1 MERIKKGQTV
11 LLIWSGTSP
20 TQDLE
25 EIVAHMTQQAGPKG
39 KVNVE
44 HVERLKLSSHPESSF
59 DIVYSGVTFPSA
71 FIHDLE
77 TLAEIASILKPSGSL
92 VLRQPTGNA
101 NNLLS
106 QEKLVS
112 TLKLSGFINISQG
125 NLVAITEEQLKTLQ
139 IILNYE
145 NKIDLTEITCEK
157 PSFNVGTSTQLKL
170 SFTKKKETSTP
181 TDNAAKVWTL
191 SAQDMNDDDIDI
203 IDSDDLLD
211 ENDRKK
217 PDPLTLKS
225 VCGPK
230 SGKKKACKN
239 CTCGLAEDLANGVEK
254 AQPKSA
260 CGSCYL
266 GDAFRCASCPYLGM
280 PAFKPGDK
288 ISLSDRQLK
297 PDI

>member
-1 MERIKKGQTV
+1 MDCIKEGQTV
-11 LLIWSGTSP
+11 LLIWSGGSP
-20 TQDLE
+20 PQDLE
-25 EIVAHMTQQAGPKG
+25 EIVGRMTQLAGSTG

-44 HVERLKLSSHPESSF
+44 HIDRLKLSSHTESSF
-59 DIVYSGVTFPSA
+59 DNIYSGITFPST
-71 FIHDLE
+71 FVHNFD
-77 TLAEIASILKPSGSL
+77 TLAEIARILKPSGSL
-92 VLRQPTGNA
+92 ILRQTTGNV
-101 NNLLS
+101 NSLVT
-106 QEKLVS
+106 QDKIVS

-125 NLVAITEEQLKTLQ
+125 APVAIRDEQLKTLQ
-139 IILNYE
+139 KVLSTE
-145 NKIDLTEITCEK
+145 NKIDVVEMKCEK
-157 PSFNVGTSTQLKL
+157 PSYNVGTSTQLKL
-170 SFTKKKETSTP
+170 SFAKKKETSTG
-181 TDNAAKVWTL
+181 NAAKVWTL
-191 SAQDMNDDDIDI
+191 SAQDINDDVDI

-217 PDPLTLKS
+217 PDPSTLKS
-225 VCGPK
+225 VCGPN

-239 CTCGLAEDLANGVEK
+239 CSCGLAEDLANGVEG

>member
-1 MERIKKGQTV
+1 MESIKEGQKV
-11 LLIWSGTSP
+11 LLIWSGVSP
-20 TQDLE
+20 PQDLE
-25 EIVAHMTQQAGPKG
+25 QIVGRMTELAGSNG

-44 HVERLKLSSHPESSF
+44 HIDRLKLSSHTESSF
-59 DIVYSGVTFPSA
+59 DSIYSGITFPSI
-71 FIHDLE
+71 FIHDLD
-77 TLAEIASILKPSGSL
+77 TFAEIARILKPSGSL
-92 VLRQPTGNA
+92 ILRQVAGNM
-101 NNLLS
+101 NNLVI
-106 QEKLVS
+106 QDKIIS
-112 TLKLSGFINISQG
+112 TLKLSGFVNISQG
-125 NLVAITEEQLKTLQ
+125 NVIEITDGQLKTLQ
-139 IILNYE
+139 KNLNTG
-145 NKIDLTEITCEK
+145 NKVDLVEITCEK
-157 PSFNVGTSTQLKL
+157 PSYNVGTSTQLKL
-170 SFTKKKETSTP
+170 SFAKKKETSG
-181 TDNAAKVWTL
+181 NAAKVWTL
-191 SAQDMNDDDIDI
+191 SAQDINDDDVDI

-217 PDPLTLKS
+217 PDPSTLKS

-239 CTCGLAEDLANGVEK
+239 CSCGLAEDLANGVEG